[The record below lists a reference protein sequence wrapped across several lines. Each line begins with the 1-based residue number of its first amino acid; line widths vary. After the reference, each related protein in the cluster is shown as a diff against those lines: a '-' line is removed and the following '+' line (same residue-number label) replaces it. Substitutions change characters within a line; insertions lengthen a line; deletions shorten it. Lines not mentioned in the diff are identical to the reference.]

1 MICPRGSTRLST
13 SPENG
18 MPMTRSHNQPP
29 IRRSTVGFAV
39 AAATIGLTIAAIVWP
54 DWVEVLTG
62 HSPDAG
68 SGRLEWAAPF
78 VLGVVS
84 ALTTM
89 WSVFTRRRELQVR
102 PG

>member
-1 MICPRGSTRLST
+1 MTGSRSPTRLST
-13 SPENG
+13 SSENG
-18 MPMTRSHNQPP
+18 MPMTRSHDQPP

-39 AAATIGLTIAAIVWP
+39 AAATVGLTVAAMVWP
-54 DWVEVLTG
+54 DWVEVRTG

-68 SGRLEWAAPF
+68 SGLLEWAAPF

-84 ALTTM
+84 ALISM